1 MEGLAMTSRKEI
13 VELLRDLPIDDAWLP
28 TFMERLK
35 EKYPGV
41 YDQVIEQAQT
51 RIKELEH
58 DKK

>member
-1 MEGLAMTSRKEI
+1 MASRKEI

-51 RIKELEH
+51 KLEELEH
-58 DKK
+58 D

>member
-1 MEGLAMTSRKEI
+1 MTSRKKI

>member
-1 MEGLAMTSRKEI
+1 
-13 VELLRDLPIDDAWLP
+13 
-28 TFMERLK
+28 MERLK